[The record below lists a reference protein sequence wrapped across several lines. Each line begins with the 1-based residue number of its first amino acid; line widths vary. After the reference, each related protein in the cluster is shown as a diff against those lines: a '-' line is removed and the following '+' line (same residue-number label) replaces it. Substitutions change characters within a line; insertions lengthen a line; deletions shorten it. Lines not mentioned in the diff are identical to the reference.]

1 MNHKNTIWVRL
12 WPNLNKT
19 VYYIQINECL
29 KFSRMKLSI
38 YDIVQV
44 LKIIILNLNNGFRP
58 FPDKQINIQHLLI
71 WEKNKNLNFSSIIN
85 FICVHIYFIF

>member
-44 LKIIILNLNNGFRP
+44 LKIITSF
-58 FPDKQINIQHLLI
+58 
-71 WEKNKNLNFSSIIN
+71 
-85 FICVHIYFIF
+85 